1 MDAVSGDLFKILMLL
16 LPGFLTAWIFHAF
29 TAYPKPSQFERVIQ
43 ALIFTV
49 FIQAS
54 LFFIEPLL
62 IWVGKLYSFGPWN
75 ADAKNFWSYLSAV
88 TIGVIFS
95 KLANNDRFHS
105 LMRDLKVTKQT
116 SYHCEWFG
124 TFNDNITHVILH
136 LNDDR
141 RVFGWP
147 EEWPADPEKGQF
159 ILRNPSW
166 VTENGYLDMPTVK
179 FIMFKTSDIKWVE
192 FMQDNPEVK
201 YVEKTTDA
209 TTLQNSQQ

>member
-1 MDAVSGDLFKILMLL
+1 MEAVSKDVFDILMLL

-54 LFFIEPLL
+54 IYLIKPLL
-62 IWVGKLYSFGPWN
+62 IWLGNYHSFGAWTPET
-75 ADAKNFWSYLSAV
+75 KNLWSYFSAFI
-88 TIGVIFS
+88 IGIVFS
-95 KLANNDRFHS
+95 TLANNDKFHGV
-105 LMRDLKVTKQT
+105 MRYIKIKKQT

-124 TFNDNITHVILH
+124 TFNANITHVILH
-136 LNDDR
+136 LTDDR
-141 RVFGWP
+141 RIFGWP

-166 VTENGYLDMPTVK
+166 VTESGYEDMPTVK
-179 FIMFKTSDIKWVE
+179 FIMFKASDIKWVE
-192 FMQDNPEVK
+192 FMQDYPEVK
-201 YVEKTTDA
+201 YVEKDSESSP
-209 TTLQNSQQ
+209 LQNSEP

>member
-1 MDAVSGDLFKILMLL
+1 MDAMSGDLFKILMLL

-29 TAYPKPSQFERVIQ
+29 TAYPKPSQFERVVQ
-43 ALIFTV
+43 ALIFTI
-49 FIQAS
+49 FIQA
-54 LFFIEPLL
+54 LL
-62 IWVGKLYSFGPWN
+62 YIVKPIILWVGDFYSFGPWGS
-75 ADAKNFWSYLSAV
+75 DANTFWSYVIAFF
-88 TIGVIFS
+88 IGLIFS
-95 KLANNDRFHS
+95 SLANNDSFHS
-105 LMRDLKVTKQT
+105 LMRTIRVTKQT

-147 EEWPADPEKGQF
+147 EEWSADPEKGQF

-166 VTENGYLDMPTVK
+166 VTESGYIDMPTVK

-192 FMQDNPEVK
+192 FMQDNPEVI
-201 YVEKTTDA
+201 YVEKTTD
-209 TTLQNSQQ
+209 TPTI